1 MTRRL
6 QARRDPPIGAPRPD
20 DATYR
25 SLVSRL
31 EEVLDAAYAA
41 NRTLLPVERV
51 SDTELAARLA
61 TFLWNG
67 VPDALLLEAARRGD
81 LHDPAVLNRHV
92 LRMLRDPKSV
102 SLVDNFFAPWLSLDR
117 LKTAQPDP
125 SLYPQFDAELLQ
137 AMDTET
143 RLFLQS
149 QLREDRDAV
158 ELWTANYTYVNERLG
173 RHYGSPAVSPAA
185 SGISGKEFRRVTW
198 PGTNRAGLLGQA
210 GPLTALSVAA
220 RTSPTVR
227 GLFVLTRFLGMD
239 APSPPA
245 NVPPLAE
252 RPANQAGTMRDR
264 MMAHKTN
271 PSCANCHAM
280 FDPLGL
286 ALENFD
292 ATGGW
297 RITDGGSPIDAS
309 GTFIDGTRFNGPAEL
324 RAGLLKYRDAYY
336 TGVTQ
341 QLLAY
346 ALNRKGKAGRV
357 YDYEMPAV
365 RKIVRDASTNGYR
378 WSSILAGIGASAPFQ
393 MKNVVP

>member
-1 MTRRL
+1 MQEHANGDLKQAITLYVQAAQTAGSDRALAAKALIRMAGSQEKLGEDAAAASAYAELVRAYPEQRAEVAIAQDRLRALRQATRAGAAPTRAASPSDVSSLTRPLFDSYCANCHNAGNRAGGLDLDSLSRRNVSENPALWEKVTRRL

-102 SLVDNFFAPWLSLDR
+102 SLVDNFFAPWLSLDK

-125 SLYPQFDAELLQ
+125 SQYPQFDAELLQ

-173 RHYGSPAVSPAA
+173 RHYGLPPAVSPRSSGA
-185 SGISGKEFRRVTW
+185 SPPVFRRPVRRQRQ
-198 PGTNRAGLLGQA
+198 GIQACHLAGHESRRSSRSGR
-210 GPLTALSVAA
+210 PVD
-220 RTSPTVR
+220 RTVR
-227 GLFVLTRFLGMD
+227 LRHARLPRC
-239 APSPPA
+239 AA
-245 NVPPLAE
+245 C
-252 RPANQAGTMRDR
+252 
-264 MMAHKTN
+264 
-271 PSCANCHAM
+271 SC
-280 FDPLGL
+280 
-286 ALENFD
+286 
-292 ATGGW
+292 
-297 RITDGGSPIDAS
+297 
-309 GTFIDGTRFNGPAEL
+309 
-324 RAGLLKYRDAYY
+324 
-336 TGVTQ
+336 
-341 QLLAY
+341 
-346 ALNRKGKAGRV
+346 
-357 YDYEMPAV
+357 
-365 RKIVRDASTNGYR
+365 
-378 WSSILAGIGASAPFQ
+378 
-393 MKNVVP
+393 